1 MLEPKPKDPG
11 EGGEGA
17 KTPTDPAAKQPDKD
31 QAHTSGEATDDR
43 K

>member
-11 EGGEGA
+11 EEGVQPKGKPAPAEKGGKGG
-17 KTPTDPAAKQPDKD
+17 KGGKGK
-31 QAHTSGEATDDR
+31 